1 LFLFLL
7 FNSVV
12 ANRTI
17 VEDAEFTA
25 YLSELVGGKVMKD
38 GEESYLKLTRMI
50 GDDNSLKVL
59 NNRSEINKHGRL
71 VVRPFYHDLCESILK
86 TIKDDAFLR
95 IYVTGTPG
103 VGKSTFRNYLAWEIL
118 QNFRNLSAAVR
129 IAMHKGGHDSF
140 YLLCLEKDGSFRV
153 ELWRIVDTIL
163 ARGEF
168 KLGVNFFGLSD
179 VSKGNVENCDAFS
192 GASVMFSSPN
202 KNAWAQGGKE
212 DCKFFFM
219 PLWEEEELCRFDNP
233 ARMYKERF
241 DKYGGVARVV
251 WGSDYTV
258 QLHESRLNEA
268 VADFKDMQAFQV
280 EFNSPSEKS
289 HRFVYLMVE
298 KDDKNAYMFESTPR
312 LLIPTRHLVNIVADK
327 YIYGA
332 LDVIRNMFDLQHP
345 SVNGILFEGVALRL
359 IEKHALSCTFHV
371 HRSTVGVQFP
381 LMKGDFMKIPEVL
394 ETVYFDDKD
403 FLKVITTKINVLAL
417 PKSQYFAG
425 FDGAIVF
432 QTINSK
438 TKQNENYLAFLQ
450 VTTADKHPL
459 SAKGLQILV
468 AAHASKIQIQDEP
481 TKLFFKKIII
491 IYVLPNKASL
501 EPFGLQ
507 RLKASVLN
515 SSEFNNTPQVTMC
528 IGISEE
534 FERVPKKAKT
544 SGGAEDA

>member
-1 LFLFLL
+1 
-7 FNSVV
+7 
-12 ANRTI
+12 
-17 VEDAEFTA
+17 
-25 YLSELVGGKVMKD
+25 LSELVGGKVMKD

-50 GDDNSLKVL
+50 GDDNSIKVL
-59 NNRSEINKHGRL
+59 NNRSEIRKDGRL
-71 VVRPFYHDLCESILK
+71 VVRPFYHDLGESILK

-103 VGKSTFRNYLAWEIL
+103 VGKSTFRNYLAWKIL

-129 IAMHKGGHDSF
+129 IAMHKGGQDSF

-153 ELWRIVDTIL
+153 ELWCIVDTIL

-179 VSKGNVENCDAFS
+179 VSKGNVEKCDAFS
-192 GASVMFSSPN
+192 GGSVMFSSPN

-219 PLWEEEELCRFDNP
+219 PLWEEEELCRFDTP

-258 QLHESRLNEA
+258 QLHESRLKEA
-268 VADFKDMQAFQV
+268 VADFKDMQAEV
-280 EFNSPSEKS
+280 ESAALWEKS

-298 KDDKNAYMFESTPR
+298 KDDNNAYMFESTPR

-332 LDVIRNMFDLQHP
+332 LDVIRNMFDLRHP

-359 IEKHALSCTFHV
+359 IENHALSCTFHV

-381 LMKGDFMKIPEVL
+381 LMKGDFMKIPEAL
-394 ETVYFDDKD
+394 ETFYFDDKD
-403 FLKVITTKINVLAL
+403 FLNVITTKTNVLAL

-425 FDGAIVF
+425 FDGAIAF
-432 QTINSK
+432 EAINSE

-468 AAHASKIQIQDEP
+468 SAHAVTHAAKIQ
-481 TKLFFKKIII
+481 TKRRAKPFFKKIII

-501 EPFGLQ
+501 KPFGLQ
-507 RLKASVLN
+507 QLKSPVPN
-515 SSEFNNTPQVTMC
+515 SIEFNNTPQVTMC

-544 SGGAEDA
+544 SGGAEDS